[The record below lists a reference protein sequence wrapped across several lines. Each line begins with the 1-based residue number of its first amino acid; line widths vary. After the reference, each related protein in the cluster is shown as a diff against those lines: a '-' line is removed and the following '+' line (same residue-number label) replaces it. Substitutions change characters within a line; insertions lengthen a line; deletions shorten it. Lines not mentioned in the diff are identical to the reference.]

1 VQVDDGCYGYII
13 ENAAMYSSSQTVDY
27 DGTSFGIASAT
38 EGERDPTDTVR
49 SYAAFFIGRNSGR
62 DSLASG
68 LPRVARTV
76 RSIDAE
82 MATNAGTISGV
93 HAARFEL
100 DFRSPPGYVQV
111 VFHPN
116 AQWTPD
122 GTQIENVT
130 VANETFA
137 IWTAEGSYPMATY
150 VIETPTSSLAIDLEP
165 FLADAI
171 ARDVID
177 PDAELYFAGGFLDMW
192 SDCVGLAVSRFAL
205 AVD

>member
-1 VQVDDGCYGYII
+1 
-13 ENAAMYSSSQTVDY
+13 ML
-27 DGTSFGIASAT
+27 F
-38 EGERDPTDTVR
+38 R
-49 SYAAFFIGRNSGR
+49 SGRNSGR

-68 LPRVARTV
+68 LPRIAGTV
-76 RSIDAE
+76 QSIAAE

-122 GTQIENVT
+122 GTLVEDIT
-130 VANETFA
+130 VASRTFHV
-137 IWTAEGSYPMATY
+137 WTAEGSYPMATY
-150 VIETPTSSLAIDLEP
+150 VVETPTPKLTIDLGS

-177 PDAELYFAGGFLDMW
+177 STAELYFAGGFLDMW
-192 SDCVGLAVSRFAL
+192 SDCVGLAVNHFAL
-205 AVD
+205 TVD